1 MFGKL
6 DAIYELGCG
15 EGHFTSYLTNI
26 SDRVIGC
33 DVSARALER
42 ARAHAPGAEF
52 CRVDLNEGLPSRL
65 PSGGNRLILAAEMLY
80 YLKDPGRLLEEMIS
94 TDAHIMVTL
103 FRDEVGAVEKLLL
116 KHSFSGPRVISS
128 LNPKKPD
135 HSWYVYWLKRPSN
148 G

>member
-1 MFGKL
+1 MVASAIQRALKLAKQKYRRGLLVEPFKRYPFGHQFFYLLSDPWNFSGSFETGRFERTASVIEEMFGKL

-52 CRVDLNEGLPSRL
+52 CRVDLKKG
-65 PSGGNRLILAAEMLY
+65 Y
-80 YLKDPGRLLEEMIS
+80 
-94 TDAHIMVTL
+94 
-103 FRDEVGAVEKLLL
+103 
-116 KHSFSGPRVISS
+116 PRVFR
-128 LNPKKPD
+128 L
-135 HSWYVYWLKRPSN
+135 VETA
-148 G
+148 